1 IAQSCPSATAAV
13 PHPNSITIFPA
24 SSSPARAEEGTRQVA
39 SYSSTIS
46 GPVLPPP
53 RSERRTTGV
62 LPPPCAAPSHA
73 GRGGGGGRLRPV
85 GSDPVGHA
93 AVTESQTHHLDRY
106 QLNRFVWAG
115 AMAIGALVLLRERG

>member
-1 IAQSCPSATAAV
+1 HVTQHRGEIAQSCPSATAAV

-62 LPPPCAAPSHA
+62 LTLPCAAPSHA
-73 GRGGGGGRLRPV
+73 GRGGGGGGRTGPLIV
-85 GSDPVGHA
+85 EEYDA
-93 AVTESQTHHLDRY
+93 T
-106 QLNRFVWAG
+106 
-115 AMAIGALVLLRERG
+115 